1 MASDACLEGCGSW
14 FNGKF
19 FHTTFPQFIVDMNF
33 HINALEL
40 ITIVVAVKLWGAFLK
55 GKKLVV
61 NTDSSVSCQ
70 VLNSGFSR
78 DHFLQSCLRE
88 ICFYA
93 ALHEFQI
100 KANFIQGVS
109 NRIPDWLSRWHLKP
123 SYKSMFYESVKNEK
137 LEEYFVDTSLFRF
150 SHDW

>member
-1 MASDACLEGCGSW
+1 M
-14 FNGKF
+14 
-19 FHTTFPQFIVDMNF
+19 
-33 HINALEL
+33 
-40 ITIVVAVKLWGAFLK
+40 LWGAILK

-78 DHFLQSCLRE
+78 DHFLQYCLWE

-100 KANFIQGVS
+100 KAHFIQGVS

-123 SYKSMFYESVKNEK
+123 SYKSMFYESVKMKNRK
-137 LEEYFVDTSLFRF
+137 STLLILHYFVFRMTGD
-150 SHDW
+150 SQITIRYITI